1 MEVKQKFIKVKKL
14 LPSSKTV
21 ISLDSPNKLEGDLD
35 IIITDDDEIKKLYN
49 DLNVGLNIFIKERF
63 VKLEGD
69 NLILKRSSYEKNR
82 RIGKRFFQKK
92 LDVDYLKFNLKTGN
106 FITVRS
112 FGGMKRKRTV
122 IIRQNVFGQLE
133 EMLQSNEDS
142 AYGTFWSSFNE
153 PDTDGEMLAEIFDC
167 LFDTVDP
174 KYRDSFQIDQWLYQ
188 IFIDKKGIK
197 PPDVNTK
204 GLLTKFYPTEKYFKK
219 KDRKLVQSVLDLLEM
234 KDNFTIKLLHKYP
247 FIDMRMLKTL
257 HVLFGGS
264 KYLSNVDDVVFKNM
278 QCRVFWDDYNINKFT
293 LKHYIKDLND
303 LPELW
308 EIEKSNLVKVLNGDS
323 SVSNHISTSKSS
335 LLYDHF
341 NMLRQIR
348 VYNPDLYMSTTT
360 LKTMNEEHI
369 EFADM
374 VSKIN
379 KGYVVS
385 YRFNELMVKDVE
397 SPLGIDENT
406 YYPYILKN
414 EDDYNEEGSFMRHC
428 ISSYYD
434 KEKSIIV
441 SLRKD
446 NERWTCE
453 FDVANGV
460 LVQMKGRF
468 NSDPPSFIMDMVE
481 NNILKKTR
489 TWSRANKL
497 KCIEKVETP
506 LLINGKAVERPQYS
520 IPESTGDLPF

>member
-21 ISLDSPNKLEGDLD
+21 ISLDSPYKLEGDLD

-122 IIRQNVFGQLE
+122 IIRQNVFGELE

-167 LFDTVDP
+167 LFDIVDP
-174 KYRDSFQIDQWLYQ
+174 KCRHSFQIDQWLYQ

-197 PPDVNTK
+197 PPDVNAK
-204 GLLTKFYPTEKYFKK
+204 GLLTKFYPTEKYLKK
-219 KDRKLVQSVLDLLEM
+219 NDRKLVQSVLDLLEM

-247 FIDMRMLKTL
+247 FINMRMLKTL

-264 KYLSNVDDVVFKNM
+264 KYLSNVDDVVFKKM
-278 QCRVFWDDYNINKFT
+278 QYQGSHINKFT

-348 VYNPDLYMSTTT
+348 VYNSDLYMSTTT

-379 KGYVVS
+379 KGYIVS

-397 SPLGIDENT
+397 SPLGIDGNT

-414 EDDYNEEGSFMRHC
+414 EDDYNEEGSIMRHC

-441 SLRKD
+441 SLRKGD
-446 NERWTCE
+446 ERWTCE
-453 FDVANGV
+453 FDVADGM
-460 LVQMKGRF
+460 LIQAKGRF
-468 NSDPPSFIMDMVE
+468 NVEPPKEVFDVITLGLLS
-481 NNILKKTR
+481 KTR
-489 TWSRANKL
+489 KWAWDKKL

-506 LLINGKAVERPQYS
+506 LLINGKEVERPQYS

>member
-1 MEVKQKFIKVKKL
+1 
-14 LPSSKTV
+14 
-21 ISLDSPNKLEGDLD
+21 
-35 IIITDDDEIKKLYN
+35 
-49 DLNVGLNIFIKERF
+49 
-63 VKLEGD
+63 
-69 NLILKRSSYEKNR
+69 
-82 RIGKRFFQKK
+82 
-92 LDVDYLKFNLKTGN
+92 
-106 FITVRS
+106 
-112 FGGMKRKRTV
+112 
-122 IIRQNVFGQLE
+122 
-133 EMLQSNEDS
+133 
-142 AYGTFWSSFNE
+142 
-153 PDTDGEMLAEIFDC
+153 
-167 LFDTVDP
+167 
-174 KYRDSFQIDQWLYQ
+174 
-188 IFIDKKGIK
+188 
-197 PPDVNTK
+197 
-204 GLLTKFYPTEKYFKK
+204 
-219 KDRKLVQSVLDLLEM
+219 VLDLLEM

-247 FIDMRMLKTL
+247 FINMRMLKTL

-278 QCRVFWDDYNINKFT
+278 QCRVFWDDSNINKFT

-308 EIEKSNLVKVLNGDS
+308 EIEKSNLVKILNGDS
-323 SVSNHISTSKSS
+323 SASNHISTSKSS

-379 KGYVVS
+379 KGYIVS

-506 LLINGKAVERPQYS
+506 LLINGKEVERPQYS
-520 IPESTGDLPF
+520 IPYSTGDLPF